1 MRLIGVP
8 AAVLLLPV
16 PAFCQAMVESAILS
30 GASASAASGSA
41 KATGSALSKSL
52 GKLNS
57 TLSAAG
63 GAGVRS
69 NSTAAIPVPRAGGT
83 PPPPKPSQTAFEGI
97 QPGTL
102 RADLI
107 AKAGKPQFAITSSDY
122 EMMNYATS
130 EGGSVRIRVVDG
142 KVSTIEQIQPK
153 TVPDSQ
159 AAPPAEPA
167 KAPPTDP
174 GK

>member
-1 MRLIGVP
+1 MRSIVVL
-8 AAVLLLPV
+8 AVAVLLPV

-30 GASASAASGSA
+30 GAAASAASGTA

-57 TLSAAG
+57 TLSGAG

-69 NSTAAIPVPRAGGT
+69 NSTSAIPVPRAGGT
-83 PPPPKPSQTAFEGI
+83 PPPPKPSQKAFEGI
-97 QPGTL
+97 EPGTP

-142 KVSTIEQIQPK
+142 KVSTIEQTPPK
-153 TVPDSQ
+153 TLHDAQ
-159 AAPPAEPA
+159 TAPPAEPA
-167 KAPPTDP
+167 QAPPAAP